1 MVMKQFVGTWK
12 LVSSEFKFSDGQVIN
27 PLGNDAIGILMY
39 DASQHMSVQITRRDR
54 PIFASDDQLK
64 GTPSEMK
71 SAFKGFT
78 AYFGSYHV
86 NEKEAIVTHHV
97 EGSLFPNWIGKDQVR
112 FFEFSDNRLRLST
125 PQIPMGG
132 RQITGQLVWQRV
144 G

>member
-1 MVMKQFVGTWK
+1 MAMKQFVGTWK
-12 LVSSEFKFSDGQVIN
+12 LISSEFKSSDGQVTN

-39 DASQHMSVQITRRDR
+39 DASQHMSVQIMRRDR
-54 PIFASDDQLK
+54 PIFASDDQLN

-78 AYFGSYHV
+78 AYFGSYDV

-112 FFEFSDNRLRLST
+112 FFEFSDNRLILST

-132 RQITGQLVWQRV
+132 QQITGQLVWEKV